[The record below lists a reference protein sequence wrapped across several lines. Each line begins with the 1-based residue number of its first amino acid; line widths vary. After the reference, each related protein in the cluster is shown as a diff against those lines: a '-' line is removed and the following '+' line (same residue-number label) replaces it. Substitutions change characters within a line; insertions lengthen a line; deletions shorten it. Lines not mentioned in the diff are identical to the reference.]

1 MNGEKNETGKP
12 TVDRRALL
20 RRGGG
25 VVAGVAGLGALNAAT
40 ATPASADPGQPVVQG
55 ADNNALATKTT
66 LRSSNTDATYEV
78 VNSGNGAP
86 VRLGRQTF
94 TIDVSGAQPGDLHN
108 LEDDLY
114 YTNLAGFPS
123 LVYTDFTANM
133 FVPITPARAVDTR
146 TAAGRSRII
155 NPSSLDAQG
164 RLRAGQTMRV
174 NLADFVFFG
183 LAIYGN
189 VTVTQATAAG
199 FVTLF
204 PMGTRPPT
212 STVNFVAGQTVAN
225 FAVCGIGFD
234 ATFDDFVS
242 IFASQTTH
250 VILDLTGLSVFHP
263 GQVSQPLAAESVS
276 TMDATEVRRSRAE
289 GAAAKLREMKAR

>member
-1 MNGEKNETGKP
+1 MHTGDKKASEP
-12 TVDRRALL
+12 AVDRRALL

-25 VVAGVAGLGALNAAT
+25 ILAGVAGIGALNAAI
-40 ATPASADPGQPVVQG
+40 ATPASGDPGQPVLQG
-55 ADNNALATKTT
+55 FDNNAQTTKTT
-66 LRSSNTDATYEV
+66 LRSSNVDATYEV
-78 VNSGNGAP
+78 VNSGTGAP
-86 VRLGRQTF
+86 VRLGTQPLS
-94 TIDVSGAQPGDLHN
+94 IVSGAEPGDLHN
-108 LEDDLY
+108 LDGDLH
-114 YTNLAGFPS
+114 YTHIAGFPS
-123 LVYTDFTANM
+123 LVYSDFTANM

-146 TAAGRSRII
+146 TAGGRSRII

-164 RLRAGQTMRV
+164 RLRGGQTMRV

-189 VTVTQATAAG
+189 VTVTQPTAAG
-199 FVTLF
+199 FVTMF

-212 STVNFVAGQTVAN
+212 STVNFVTGQTVAN

-250 VILDLTGLSVFHP
+250 VILDITGLSVFHP
-263 GQVSQPLAAESVS
+263 GQVSQPLSAEGVSGLDAAE
-276 TMDATEVRRSRAE
+276 ARRSRAE
-289 GAAAKLREMKAR
+289 GAAEKLREMKTR

>member
-1 MNGEKNETGKP
+1 MHGKKNETGKA

-25 VVAGVAGLGALNAAT
+25 VVAGVAGLGALNAAI
-40 ATPASADPGQPVVQG
+40 ATPASGDPGQPVLQG
-55 ADNNALATKTT
+55 GDNNAQETKTT
-66 LRSSNTDATYEV
+66 LRSSNADATYEV
-78 VNSGNGAP
+78 VNSGTGAP
-86 VRLGRQTF
+86 VRLGSQPAE
-94 TIDVSGAQPGDLHN
+94 TISGAEPGDLHN
-108 LEDDLY
+108 LDGYLH
-114 YTNLAGFPS
+114 YTHFAEFPS

-146 TAAGRSRII
+146 TAGGRSRII

-174 NLADFVFFG
+174 NLEDFVFLG

-189 VTVTQATAAG
+189 VTVTQPTAG
-199 FVTLF
+199 GWVTMW
-204 PMGTRPPT
+204 PMGTRPAT
-212 STVNFVAGQTVAN
+212 STVNFVAGQTLAN

-234 ATFDDFVS
+234 AAFDDFVS

-276 TMDATEVRRSRAE
+276 DLDAAEGRRSRAE